1 MVGLE
6 QEYFL
11 IDKRMYLE
19 RKDLVHTGRTLFGSM
34 PPKSMDIRGHYFGS
48 IPSRVQAFMTE
59 VDEELWKLGIY
70 AKTEHNE
77 VAPCQF
83 EIAPLFIDANVAVD
97 QNLIIMDV
105 LKKKADKHGMACL
118 LHEIPFLGVNG
129 SG

>member
-1 MVGLE
+1 ME
-6 QEYFL
+6 
-11 IDKRMYLE
+11 
-19 RKDLVHTGRTLFGSM
+19 
-34 PPKSMDIRGHYFGS
+34 
-48 IPSRVQAFMTE
+48 E

-105 LKKKADKHGMACL
+105 LKKKPISMDLPACFMKNL
-118 LHEIPFLGVNG
+118 SRE
-129 SG
+129 

>member
-1 MVGLE
+1 
-6 QEYFL
+6 
-11 IDKRMYLE
+11 
-19 RKDLVHTGRTLFGSM
+19 M
-34 PPKSMDIRGHYFGS
+34 PPKSMDIHGHYFGS
-48 IPSRVQAFMTE
+48 IPNRVQAFMKD

-105 LKKKADKHGMACL
+105 LKRKQINMDLPAFYMKKT
-118 LHEIPFLGVNG
+118 IPG
-129 SG
+129 SKWKWKTQ